1 MAVNFKISST
11 VHGSKVV
18 YVDKSIVF
26 NESAIK
32 MLDWLSIWGGA
43 DKVEAAW
50 PGFSDG
56 MISWEFS
63 SSIPDSV
70 IEKAI
75 KRPINYCKSGSV
87 YPLEVN

>member
-1 MAVNFKISST
+1 MRQFKIVKT
-11 VHGSKVV
+11 PYDTLRVF
-18 YVDKSIVF
+18 VDKDIVH
-26 NESAIK
+26 NESAVK